1 MTKVNYFQPPLLGE
15 KALTANYQ
23 AKVLTNLIKNRR
35 SIRRYTAEPV
45 PLETIERLLETAIW
59 APSAHNRQPWR
70 FAVLTKFADKDRL
83 ANAMGDRLRL
93 DRTAD
98 GDDPI
103 DIERDVGRS
112 YARLT
117 GAPVLIVVCLSMAD
131 MDTYP
136 DPHRNHKEW
145 VMAAQSTAMA
155 AQNLLLLAQAE
166 GLASCWLCAA
176 LFVPELVQETLGL
189 PQDWQPQGLI
199 TLGQAAVER
208 TKTREPLETRVRF
221 L

>member
-1 MTKVNYFQPPLLGE
+1 MG
-15 KALTANYQ
+15 
-23 AKVLTNLIKNRR
+23 NR
-35 SIRRYTAEPV
+35 
-45 PLETIERLLETAIW
+45 LW
-59 APSAHNRQPWR
+59 A
-70 FAVLTKFADKDRL
+70 
-83 ANAMGDRLRL
+83 

-98 GDDPI
+98 GDDPA
-103 DIERDVGRS
+103 DIERDVARS

-136 DPHRNHKEW
+136 DPQRAHKEW

-166 GLASCWLCAA
+166 GLASCWLCAP
-176 LFVPELVQETLGL
+176 LFVPQLVQETLEL

-199 TLGQAAVER
+199 TLGQAAVAC